1 MRRKP
6 RDKNNKESGQKRGE
20 INQLSSATKQWKE
33 METHSTH
40 QSTSMELNK
49 RERSSR

>member
-20 INQLSSATKQWKE
+20 INQLSSATNSGRRWKRIQPTSLHQWSWTNAKD
-33 METHSTH
+33 HH
-40 QSTSMELNK
+40 V
-49 RERSSR
+49 